1 MRVLVI
7 EDTIRI
13 ADSIKVGLEQEGYA
27 VDVEHDGENGLLAG
41 LNEPYDII
49 ILDVML
55 PGIDGISV
63 CRQLR
68 ENDVTIPILILT
80 AKTDER
86 DIIEGLNV
94 GADDY
99 LVKQFSFDVLLAR
112 MRALLRRPKDFL
124 ADERLSVED
133 LTMSLSSHSVK
144 RGDVAINLSQK
155 EFAILE
161 YLLRNKGK
169 ACSKNEII
177 SHVWNFD
184 ADILPNTVEVFIAYL
199 RAKIDK
205 PFDHPLIH
213 TIRGFGYRVG
223 DRL

>member
-27 VDVEHDGENGLLAG
+27 VDVEYDGENGLLAG
-41 LNEPYDII
+41 LNEPYDLI

-55 PGIDGISV
+55 PGIDGIAV

-68 ENDVTIPILILT
+68 ENHITTPILILT
-80 AKTDER
+80 AKIDER
-86 DIIEGLNV
+86 DVIEGLNV

-133 LTMSLSSHSVK
+133 LTMSTASHSVK
-144 RGDVAINLSQK
+144 RGDVAINLSPK

-161 YLLRNKGK
+161 YLLRNKGR

>member
-1 MRVLVI
+1 MRILVI
-7 EDTIRI
+7 EDAVRI

-27 VDVEHDGENGLLAG
+27 VDVEYDGENGLLAG
-41 LNEPYDII
+41 LNEPYDLI
-49 ILDVML
+49 ILDIIL

-68 ENDVTIPILILT
+68 ENDITAPILMLT
-80 AKTDER
+80 GKTQER
-86 DIIEGLNV
+86 DVIEGLNV

-99 LVKQFSFDVLLAR
+99 LTKQFSFDVLLAR
-112 MRALLRRPKDFL
+112 MRALLRRPKDFMT
-124 ADERLSVED
+124 DEQLSVED
-133 LTMSLSSHSVK
+133 LTMSLSGRTVR
-144 RGDVAINLSQK
+144 RGDVMIHLSRK

-169 ACSKNEII
+169 ACSKEDII

-184 ADILPNTVEVFIAYL
+184 ADILPNTLEVFIAYL

-205 PFDHPLIH
+205 PFGNSLIH

-223 DRL
+223 N

>member
-1 MRVLVI
+1 MRVLVV
-7 EDTIRI
+7 EDTVRI
-13 ADSIKVGLEQEGYA
+13 ADTIKIGLEQEGYA
-27 VDVEHDGENGLLAG
+27 VDVEYDGEVGLLAG

-68 ENDVTIPILILT
+68 EAGIMTPVLMLT
-80 AKTDER
+80 AKAQER
-86 DIIEGLNV
+86 DVVEGLNV

-99 LVKQFSFDVLLAR
+99 LAKPFSYDVLLAR
-112 MRALLRRPKDFL
+112 LRALLRRPGNFM
-124 ADERLSVED
+124 ADDQLSVGD
-133 LTMSLSSHSVK
+133 LTMSLSGHSVK
-144 RGDVAINLSQK
+144 RGSTDINLSKK

-169 ACSKNEII
+169 ACSKDTII

-184 ADILPNTVEVFIAYL
+184 ADILPNTLDVFITYL

-205 PFDHPLIH
+205 PFDDPLIH
-213 TIRGFGYRVG
+213 TVRGFGYEVSEKV
-223 DRL
+223 

>member
-1 MRVLVI
+1 MI

-27 VDVEHDGENGLLAG
+27 VDVEYDGENGLLAG
-41 LNEPYDII
+41 LNEPYDLI

-55 PGIDGISV
+55 PGIDGIAV

-68 ENDVTIPILILT
+68 ENHITTPILILT

-86 DIIEGLNV
+86 DVIEGLNV

-133 LTMSLSSHSVK
+133 LTMSTASHSVK
-144 RGDVAINLSQK
+144 RGDVAINLSPK

-161 YLLRNKGK
+161 YLLRNKGR

>member
-7 EDTIRI
+7 EDNVRI

-27 VDVEHDGENGLLAG
+27 VDVEYDGENGLLAG
-41 LNEPYDII
+41 LHEPYDLI
-49 ILDVML
+49 ILDIML

-68 ENDVTIPILILT
+68 ENNITIPILMLT
-80 AKTDER
+80 AKTQER

-99 LVKQFSFDVLLAR
+99 LIKHFSFDVLLAR
-112 MRALLRRPKDFL
+112 MRALLRRPKGFM
-124 ADERLSVED
+124 ADEQLSVED
-133 LTMSLSSHSVK
+133 LTMSLSSRSVK
-144 RGDVAINLSQK
+144 RGDADIYLSQK

-161 YLLRNKGK
+161 YLLRNRGR
-169 ACSKNEII
+169 ACSKKAII

-184 ADILPNTVEVFIAYL
+184 ADILPNTVEVFITYL

-205 PFDHPLIH
+205 PFDHTLIH
-213 TIRGFGYRVG
+213 TVRGFGYRVG
-223 DRL
+223 DQP